1 MRIIDADAYAV
12 ELQKLRESYQILD
25 NTNAVDKERLFKLYI
40 MHGIFRAERALK
52 KQPTVDAVPVVRCRE
67 CKHAKDEDFISA
79 IWCENLEKYLA
90 YDFFCHDGERKD
102 TDKGEQ

>member
-1 MRIIDADAYAV
+1 MAEFKPFEMIMRIEYAGAVADGDAMQVCCNAKPVA
-12 ELQKLRESYQILD
+12 KL
-25 NTNAVDKERLFKLYI
+25 
-40 MHGIFRAERALK
+40 
-52 KQPTVDAVPVVRCRE
+52 VRCRE
-67 CKHAKDEDFISA
+67 CKHAKDENFISA

>member
-1 MRIIDADAYAV
+1 MAEFKPFEMIMRIEYAGAVADGNAMQTCCKAKPV
-12 ELQKLRESYQILD
+12 SEL
-25 NTNAVDKERLFKLYI
+25 
-40 MHGIFRAERALK
+40 
-52 KQPTVDAVPVVRCRE
+52 VRCRE
-67 CKHAKDEDFISA
+67 CKHAKDENFISA

>member
-1 MRIIDADAYAV
+1 MSKLIV
-12 ELQKLRESYQILD
+12 EMEMPK
-25 NTNAVDKERLFKLYI
+25 F
-40 MHGIFRAERALK
+40 
-52 KQPTVDAVPVVRCRE
+52 C
-67 CKHAKDEDFISA
+67 